1 MSIQI
6 LGTALTA
13 VMPIVLL
20 IVLGWLLRKKGFLTD
35 QFLSVGNKLVFTVC
49 LPVML
54 FINVYHIASVSD
66 IRWDICLYSVAAVAV
81 LFLLGVVVALIVT
94 PKPERRGVLLQCSF
108 RSNFAIIGM
117 PLATSLG
124 GEAGAAVAAVL
135 SAVVVPVFNVLA
147 VIALSVFRREEDGR
161 PVSGRKLL
169 LDMVK
174 NPLINGV
181 VLGVVALLIR
191 QWQVLQ
197 FGRVVF
203 SLQRDLP
210 WLYSA
215 AKDIKSIASPFA
227 LLLLGGQFRFSAVKA
242 LWKEVAAGT
251 VFRTVAAP
259 LLGVGGAVL
268 LGSWGVLQCGTAEYP
283 ALVAL
288 FGSPVA
294 VSSAI
299 MAREMHNDE
308 QLATQLVVW
317 TSVVSVVTV
326 FLTVCLMMSLG
337 LLPD

>member
-1 MSIQI
+1 MSIQV
-6 LGTALTA
+6 LTTALNA

-20 IVLGWLLRKKGFLTD
+20 IVLGYLLRQKGALTD
-35 QFLSVGNKLVFTVC
+35 QFLSIGNKLVFSVC
-49 LPVML
+49 LPVMM
-54 FINVYHIASVSD
+54 FVNVYGIASISD
-66 IRWDICLYSVAAVAV
+66 VRWDICLYSVAAVAL
-81 LFLLGVVVALIVT
+81 LFLLGIVMALAVT
-94 PKPERRGVLLQCSF
+94 PVPERRGVLLQCSF

-117 PLATSLG
+117 PLAATLG

-135 SAVVVPVFNVLA
+135 SAVTVPVFNVLA
-147 VIALSVFRREEDGR
+147 VMALSAFRRENGR

-169 LDMVK
+169 LDVVK
-174 NPLINGV
+174 NPLIDGV
-181 VLGVVALLIR
+181 ALGVAALLIR
-191 QWQVLQ
+191 QWQVAQ
-197 FGRVVF
+197 FGSVAF

-215 AKDIKSIASPFA
+215 AKDLKSIASPLA
-227 LLLLGGQFRFSAVKA
+227 LLLLGGQFRFSAVKE

-251 VFRTVAAP
+251 VCRTVMAP

-268 LGSWGVLQCGTAEYP
+268 LGSWGVLQCGPAEYP
-283 ALVAL
+283 ALIAL

-317 TSVVSVVTV
+317 TSIASIVTV

-337 LLPD
+337 LLAG

>member
-1 MSIQI
+1 MSIQV
-6 LGTALTA
+6 LTTALNA

-20 IVLGWLLRKKGFLTD
+20 IVLGYLLRQKGVLTD
-35 QFLSVGNKLVFTVC
+35 QFLSIGNKLVFSVC
-49 LPVML
+49 LPVMM
-54 FINVYHIASVSD
+54 FVNVYGIASISD
-66 IRWDICLYSVAAVAV
+66 VRWDICLYSVAAVAL
-81 LFLLGVVVALIVT
+81 LFLLGIVMALAVT
-94 PKPERRGVLLQCSF
+94 PVPERRGVLLQCSF

-117 PLATSLG
+117 PLAATLG

-135 SAVVVPVFNVLA
+135 SAVTVPVFNVLA
-147 VIALSVFRREEDGR
+147 VMALSAFRRENGR

-169 LDMVK
+169 LDVVK
-174 NPLINGV
+174 NPLIDGV
-181 VLGVVALLIR
+181 ALGVAALLIR
-191 QWQVLQ
+191 QWQVAQ
-197 FGRVVF
+197 FGSVAF

-215 AKDIKSIASPFA
+215 AKDLKSIASPLA
-227 LLLLGGQFRFSAVKA
+227 LLLLGGQFRFSAVKE

-251 VFRTVAAP
+251 VCRTVMAP

-268 LGSWGVLQCGTAEYP
+268 LGSWGVLQCGPAEYP
-283 ALVAL
+283 ALIAL

-317 TSVVSVVTV
+317 TSIASIVTV

-337 LLPD
+337 LLAG

>member
-1 MSIQI
+1 MSIQV
-6 LGTALTA
+6 LTTALNA

-20 IVLGWLLRKKGFLTD
+20 IVLGYLLRQKGVLTD
-35 QFLSVGNKLVFTVC
+35 QFLSIGNKLVFSVC
-49 LPVML
+49 LPVMM
-54 FINVYHIASVSD
+54 FVNVYGIASISD
-66 IRWDICLYSVAAVAV
+66 VRWDICLYSVAAVAL
-81 LFLLGVVVALIVT
+81 LFLLGIVMALAVT
-94 PKPERRGVLLQCSF
+94 PVPERRGVLLQCSF

-117 PLATSLG
+117 PLAATLG

-135 SAVVVPVFNVLA
+135 SAVTVPVFNVLA
-147 VIALSVFRREEDGR
+147 VIALSAFRRENGR

-169 LDMVK
+169 LDVVK
-174 NPLINGV
+174 NPLIDGV
-181 VLGVVALLIR
+181 ALGVAALLIR
-191 QWQVLQ
+191 QWQVAQ
-197 FGRVVF
+197 FGSVAF

-215 AKDIKSIASPFA
+215 AKDLKSIASPLA
-227 LLLLGGQFRFSAVKA
+227 LLLLGGQFRFSAVKE

-251 VFRTVAAP
+251 VCRTVMAP

-268 LGSWGVLQCGTAEYP
+268 LGSWGVLQCGPAEYP
-283 ALVAL
+283 ALIAL

-317 TSVVSVVTV
+317 TSIASIVTV

-337 LLPD
+337 LLAG

>member
-1 MSIQI
+1 MSIQV
-6 LGTALTA
+6 LTTALNA

-20 IVLGWLLRKKGFLTD
+20 IVLGYLLRQKGVLTD
-35 QFLSVGNKLVFTVC
+35 QFLSIGNKLVFSVC
-49 LPVML
+49 LPVMM
-54 FINVYHIASVSD
+54 FVNVYGIASISD
-66 IRWDICLYSVAAVAV
+66 VRWDICLYSVAAVAL
-81 LFLLGVVVALIVT
+81 LFLLGIVMALAVT
-94 PKPERRGVLLQCSF
+94 PVPERRGVLLQCSF

-117 PLATSLG
+117 PLAATLG

-135 SAVVVPVFNVLA
+135 SAVTVPVFNVLA
-147 VIALSVFRREEDGR
+147 VIALSAFRRENGR

-169 LDMVK
+169 LDVVQ
-174 NPLINGV
+174 NPLIDGV
-181 VLGVVALLIR
+181 ALGVAALLIR
-191 QWQVLQ
+191 QWQVAQ
-197 FGRVVF
+197 FGSVAF

-215 AKDIKSIASPFA
+215 AKDLKSIASPLA
-227 LLLLGGQFRFSAVKA
+227 LLRLGGQFRFSAVKE

-251 VFRTVAAP
+251 VCRTVMAP

-268 LGSWGVLQCGTAEYP
+268 LGNWGVLQCGPAEYP
-283 ALVAL
+283 ALIAL

-317 TSVVSVVTV
+317 TSIASIVTV

-337 LLPD
+337 LLAG

>member
-1 MSIQI
+1 MSIQV
-6 LGTALTA
+6 LTTALNA

-20 IVLGWLLRKKGFLTD
+20 IVLGYLLRQKGVLTD
-35 QFLSVGNKLVFTVC
+35 QFLSVGNKLVFSVC
-49 LPVML
+49 LPVMM
-54 FINVYHIASVSD
+54 FVNVYGIASISD
-66 IRWDICLYSVAAVAV
+66 VRWDICLYSVAAVTL
-81 LFLLGVVVALIVT
+81 LFLLGIVLALAVT
-94 PKPERRGVLLQCSF
+94 PVPERRGVLLQCSF

-117 PLATSLG
+117 PLAATLG

-135 SAVVVPVFNVLA
+135 SAVTVPVFNVLA
-147 VIALSVFRREEDGR
+147 VIALSAFRRENGR

-169 LDMVK
+169 LDVVR
-174 NPLINGV
+174 NPLIDGV
-181 VLGVVALLIR
+181 ALGVAALLIR
-191 QWQVLQ
+191 QWQVAQ
-197 FGRVVF
+197 FGSVVF

-215 AKDIKSIASPFA
+215 AKDLKSIASPLA

-251 VFRTVAAP
+251 VCRTVVAP

-268 LGSWGVLQCGTAEYP
+268 LGSWGVVQCGAAEYP
-283 ALVAL
+283 ALIAL

-317 TSVVSVVTV
+317 TSIVSIVTV

-337 LLPD
+337 LLAG

>member
-1 MSIQI
+1 MSIQV
-6 LGTALTA
+6 LTTALNA

-20 IVLGWLLRKKGFLTD
+20 IVLGYLLRQKGVLTD
-35 QFLSVGNKLVFTVC
+35 QFLSVGNKLVFSVC
-49 LPVML
+49 LPVMM
-54 FINVYHIASVSD
+54 FVNVYGIASISD
-66 IRWDICLYSVAAVAV
+66 VRWDICLYSVAAVTL
-81 LFLLGVVVALIVT
+81 LFLLGIVMALAVT
-94 PKPERRGVLLQCSF
+94 PVPERRGVLLQCSF

-117 PLATSLG
+117 PLAATLG

-135 SAVVVPVFNVLA
+135 SAVTVPVFNVLA
-147 VIALSVFRREEDGR
+147 VIALSAFRRENGR

-169 LDMVK
+169 LDVVK
-174 NPLINGV
+174 NPLIDGV
-181 VLGVVALLIR
+181 ALGVAALLIR
-191 QWQVLQ
+191 QWQVAQ
-197 FGRVVF
+197 FGSVVF

-215 AKDIKSIASPFA
+215 AKDLKSIASPLA
-227 LLLLGGQFRFSAVKA
+227 LLLLGGQFRFSAVKE

-251 VFRTVAAP
+251 VCRTVVAP

-268 LGSWGVLQCGTAEYP
+268 LGSWGVVQCGAAEYP
-283 ALVAL
+283 ALIAL

-317 TSVVSVVTV
+317 TSIVSIVTV

-337 LLPD
+337 LLAG

>member
-1 MSIQI
+1 MSIQV
-6 LGTALTA
+6 LTTALNA

-20 IVLGWLLRKKGFLTD
+20 IVLGYLLRQKGVLTD
-35 QFLSVGNKLVFTVC
+35 QFLSIGNKLVFSVC
-49 LPVML
+49 LPVMM
-54 FINVYHIASVSD
+54 FVNVYGIASISD
-66 IRWDICLYSVAAVAV
+66 VRWDICLYSVAAVAL
-81 LFLLGVVVALIVT
+81 LFLLGIVMALAVT
-94 PKPERRGVLLQCSF
+94 PVPERRGVLLQCSF

-117 PLATSLG
+117 PLAATLG

-135 SAVVVPVFNVLA
+135 SAVTVPVFNVLA
-147 VIALSVFRREEDGR
+147 VMALSAFRRENGR

-169 LDMVK
+169 LDVVK
-174 NPLINGV
+174 NPLIDGV
-181 VLGVVALLIR
+181 ALGVAALLIR
-191 QWQVLQ
+191 QWQVAQ
-197 FGRVVF
+197 FGSVAF

-215 AKDIKSIASPFA
+215 AKDLKSIASPLA
-227 LLLLGGQFRFSAVKA
+227 LLLLGGQFRFSAVKE

-251 VFRTVAAP
+251 VCRTVMAP

-268 LGSWGVLQCGTAEYP
+268 LGSWGVLQCGLAEYP
-283 ALVAL
+283 ALIAL

-317 TSVVSVVTV
+317 TSIASIVTV

-337 LLPD
+337 LLAG

>member
-1 MSIQI
+1 MSIQV
-6 LGTALTA
+6 LTTALNA

-20 IVLGWLLRKKGFLTD
+20 IVLGYLLRQKGVLTD
-35 QFLSVGNKLVFTVC
+35 QFLSIGNKLVFSVC
-49 LPVML
+49 LPVMM
-54 FINVYHIASVSD
+54 FVNVYGIASISD
-66 IRWDICLYSVAAVAV
+66 VRWDICIYSVAAVAL
-81 LFLLGVVVALIVT
+81 LFLLGIVMALAVT
-94 PKPERRGVLLQCSF
+94 PVPERRGVLLQCSF

-117 PLATSLG
+117 PLAATLG

-135 SAVVVPVFNVLA
+135 SAVTVPVFNVLA
-147 VIALSVFRREEDGR
+147 VMALSAFRRENGR

-169 LDMVK
+169 LDVVK
-174 NPLINGV
+174 NPLIDGV
-181 VLGVVALLIR
+181 ALGVAALLIR
-191 QWQVLQ
+191 QWQVAQ
-197 FGRVVF
+197 FGSVAF

-215 AKDIKSIASPFA
+215 AKDLKSIASPLA
-227 LLLLGGQFRFSAVKA
+227 LLLLGGQFRFSAVKE

-251 VFRTVAAP
+251 VCRTVMAP

-268 LGSWGVLQCGTAEYP
+268 LGSWGVLQCGPAEYP
-283 ALVAL
+283 ALIAL

-317 TSVVSVVTV
+317 TSIASIVTV

-337 LLPD
+337 LLAG

>member
-1 MSIQI
+1 MSIQV
-6 LGTALTA
+6 LTTALNA

-20 IVLGWLLRKKGFLTD
+20 IVLGYLLRQKGVLTD
-35 QFLSVGNKLVFTVC
+35 QFLSIGNKLVFSVC
-49 LPVML
+49 LPVMM
-54 FINVYHIASVSD
+54 FVNVYGIASISD
-66 IRWDICLYSVAAVAV
+66 VRWDICLYSVAAVAL
-81 LFLLGVVVALIVT
+81 LFLLGIVMALAVT
-94 PKPERRGVLLQCSF
+94 PVPERRGVLLQCSF

-117 PLATSLG
+117 PLAATLG

-135 SAVVVPVFNVLA
+135 SAVTVPVFNVLA
-147 VIALSVFRREEDGR
+147 VMALSAFRRENGR

-169 LDMVK
+169 LDVVK
-174 NPLINGV
+174 NPLIDGV
-181 VLGVVALLIR
+181 ALGVAALLIR
-191 QWQVLQ
+191 QWQVAQ
-197 FGRVVF
+197 FGSVAF

-215 AKDIKSIASPFA
+215 AKDLKSITSPLA
-227 LLLLGGQFRFSAVKA
+227 LLLLGGQFRFSAVKE

-251 VFRTVAAP
+251 VCRTVMAP

-268 LGSWGVLQCGTAEYP
+268 LGSWGVLQCGPAEYP
-283 ALVAL
+283 ALIAL

-317 TSVVSVVTV
+317 TSIASIVTV

-337 LLPD
+337 LLAG

>member
-1 MSIQI
+1 MSIQV
-6 LGTALTA
+6 LTTALNA

-20 IVLGWLLRKKGFLTD
+20 IVLGYLLRQKGFLTD
-35 QFLSVGNKLVFTVC
+35 QFLSIGNKLVFSVC
-49 LPVML
+49 LPVMM
-54 FINVYHIASVSD
+54 FVNVYGIASISD
-66 IRWDICLYSVAAVAV
+66 VRWDICLYSVAAVAL
-81 LFLLGVVVALIVT
+81 LFLLGIVMALAVT
-94 PKPERRGVLLQCSF
+94 PVPERRGVLLQCSF

-117 PLATSLG
+117 PLAATLG

-135 SAVVVPVFNVLA
+135 SAVTVPVFNVLA
-147 VIALSVFRREEDGR
+147 VMALSAFRRENGR

-169 LDMVK
+169 LDVVK
-174 NPLINGV
+174 NPLIDGV
-181 VLGVVALLIR
+181 ALGVAALLIR
-191 QWQVLQ
+191 QWQVAQ
-197 FGRVVF
+197 FGSVAF

-215 AKDIKSIASPFA
+215 AKDLKSIASPLA
-227 LLLLGGQFRFSAVKA
+227 LLLLGGQFRFSAVKE

-251 VFRTVAAP
+251 VCRTVMAP

-268 LGSWGVLQCGTAEYP
+268 LGNWGVLQCGPAEYP
-283 ALVAL
+283 ALIAL

-317 TSVVSVVTV
+317 TSIASIVTV

-337 LLPD
+337 LLAG

>member
-1 MSIQI
+1 MSIQV
-6 LGTALTA
+6 LTTALNA

-20 IVLGWLLRKKGFLTD
+20 IVLGYLLRQKGVLTD
-35 QFLSVGNKLVFTVC
+35 QFLSIGNKLVFFVC
-49 LPVML
+49 LPVMM
-54 FINVYHIASVSD
+54 FVNVYGIASISD
-66 IRWDICLYSVAAVAV
+66 VRWDICLYSVAAVAL
-81 LFLLGVVVALIVT
+81 LFLLGIVMALAVT
-94 PKPERRGVLLQCSF
+94 PVPERRGVLLQCSF

-117 PLATSLG
+117 PLAATLG

-135 SAVVVPVFNVLA
+135 SAVTVPVFNVLA
-147 VIALSVFRREEDGR
+147 VIALSAFRRENGR

-169 LDMVK
+169 LDVVK
-174 NPLINGV
+174 NPLIDGV
-181 VLGVVALLIR
+181 ALGVAALLIR
-191 QWQVLQ
+191 QWQVAQ
-197 FGRVVF
+197 FGSVAF

-215 AKDIKSIASPFA
+215 AKDLKSIASPLA
-227 LLLLGGQFRFSAVKA
+227 LLLLGGQFRFSAVKE

-251 VFRTVAAP
+251 VCRTVMAP

-268 LGSWGVLQCGTAEYP
+268 LGNWGVLQCGPAEYP
-283 ALVAL
+283 ALIAL

-317 TSVVSVVTV
+317 TSIASIVTV

-337 LLPD
+337 LLAG

>member
-1 MSIQI
+1 MSIQV
-6 LGTALTA
+6 LTTALNA

-20 IVLGWLLRKKGFLTD
+20 IVLGYLLRQKGVLTD
-35 QFLSVGNKLVFTVC
+35 QFLSIGNKLVFSVC
-49 LPVML
+49 LPVMM
-54 FINVYHIASVSD
+54 FVNVYGIASISD
-66 IRWDICLYSVAAVAV
+66 VRWDICIYSVAAVAL
-81 LFLLGVVVALIVT
+81 LFLLGIVMALAVT
-94 PKPERRGVLLQCSF
+94 PVPERRGVLLQCSF

-117 PLATSLG
+117 PLAATLG

-135 SAVVVPVFNVLA
+135 SAVTVPVFNVLA
-147 VIALSVFRREEDGR
+147 VIALSAFQRENGR

-169 LDMVK
+169 LDVVK
-174 NPLINGV
+174 NPLIDGV
-181 VLGVVALLIR
+181 ALGVAALLIR
-191 QWQVLQ
+191 QWQVAQ
-197 FGRVVF
+197 FGSVAF

-215 AKDIKSIASPFA
+215 AKDLKSIASPLA
-227 LLLLGGQFRFSAVKA
+227 LLLLGGQFRFSAVKE

-251 VFRTVAAP
+251 VCRTVMAP

-268 LGSWGVLQCGTAEYP
+268 LGSWGVLQCGPAEYP
-283 ALVAL
+283 ALIAL

-317 TSVVSVVTV
+317 TSIASIVTV

-337 LLPD
+337 LLAG

>member
-1 MSIQI
+1 MSIQV
-6 LGTALTA
+6 LTTALNA

-20 IVLGWLLRKKGFLTD
+20 IVLGYLLRQKGVLTD
-35 QFLSVGNKLVFTVC
+35 QFLSSGNKLVFFVC
-49 LPVML
+49 LPVMM
-54 FINVYHIASVSD
+54 FVNVYGIASISD
-66 IRWDICLYSVAAVAV
+66 VRWDICLYSVAAVAL
-81 LFLLGVVVALIVT
+81 LFLLGIVMALAVT
-94 PKPERRGVLLQCSF
+94 PVPERRGVLLQCSF

-117 PLATSLG
+117 PLAATLG

-135 SAVVVPVFNVLA
+135 SAVTVPVFNVLA
-147 VIALSVFRREEDGR
+147 VMALSAFRRENGR

-169 LDMVK
+169 LDVVK
-174 NPLINGV
+174 NPLIDGV
-181 VLGVVALLIR
+181 ALGVAALLIR
-191 QWQVLQ
+191 QWQVAQ
-197 FGRVVF
+197 FGSVAF

-215 AKDIKSIASPFA
+215 AKDLKSIASPLA
-227 LLLLGGQFRFSAVKA
+227 LLLLGGQFRFSAVKE

-251 VFRTVAAP
+251 VCRTVMAP

-268 LGSWGVLQCGTAEYP
+268 LGNWGVLQCGPAEYP
-283 ALVAL
+283 ALIAL

-317 TSVVSVVTV
+317 TSIASIVTV

-337 LLPD
+337 LLAG

>member
-1 MSIQI
+1 MSIQV
-6 LGTALTA
+6 LTTALNA

-20 IVLGWLLRKKGFLTD
+20 IVLGYLLRQKGVLTD
-35 QFLSVGNKLVFTVC
+35 QFLSIGNKLVFSVC
-49 LPVML
+49 LPVMM
-54 FINVYHIASVSD
+54 FVNVYGIASISD
-66 IRWDICLYSVAAVAV
+66 VRWDICLYSVAAVAL
-81 LFLLGVVVALIVT
+81 LFLLGIVMALAVT
-94 PKPERRGVLLQCSF
+94 PVPERRGVLLQCSF

-117 PLATSLG
+117 PLAATLG

-135 SAVVVPVFNVLA
+135 SAVTVPVFNVLA
-147 VIALSVFRREEDGR
+147 VMALSAFRRENGR

-169 LDMVK
+169 LDVVK
-174 NPLINGV
+174 NPLIDGV
-181 VLGVVALLIR
+181 ALGVAALLIR
-191 QWQVLQ
+191 QWQVAQ
-197 FGRVVF
+197 FGSVAF

-215 AKDIKSIASPFA
+215 AKDLKSIASPLA
-227 LLLLGGQFRFSAVKA
+227 LLLLGGQFRFSAVKE

-251 VFRTVAAP
+251 VCRTVMAP

-268 LGSWGVLQCGTAEYP
+268 LGSWGVLQCGPAEYP
-283 ALVAL
+283 ALIAL

-317 TSVVSVVTV
+317 TSIASIVTV

-337 LLPD
+337 LLAE

>member
-1 MSIQI
+1 MSIQV
-6 LGTALTA
+6 LTTALNA

-20 IVLGWLLRKKGFLTD
+20 IVLGYLLRQKGVLTD
-35 QFLSVGNKLVFTVC
+35 QFLSIGNKLVFFVC
-49 LPVML
+49 LPVMM
-54 FINVYHIASVSD
+54 FVNVYGIASISD
-66 IRWDICLYSVAAVAV
+66 VRWDICLYSVAAVAL
-81 LFLLGVVVALIVT
+81 LFLLGIVMALAVT
-94 PKPERRGVLLQCSF
+94 PVPERRGVLLQCSF

-117 PLATSLG
+117 PLAATLG

-135 SAVVVPVFNVLA
+135 SAVTVPVFNVLA
-147 VIALSVFRREEDGR
+147 VMALSAFQRENGR

-169 LDMVK
+169 LDVVK
-174 NPLINGV
+174 NPLIDGV
-181 VLGVVALLIR
+181 ALGVAALLIR
-191 QWQVLQ
+191 QWQVAQ
-197 FGRVVF
+197 FGSVAF

-215 AKDIKSIASPFA
+215 AKDLKSIASPLA
-227 LLLLGGQFRFSAVKA
+227 LLLLGGQFRFSAVKE

-251 VFRTVAAP
+251 VCRTVMAP

-268 LGSWGVLQCGTAEYP
+268 LGNWGVLQCGPAEYP
-283 ALVAL
+283 ALIAL

-317 TSVVSVVTV
+317 TSIASIVTV

-337 LLPD
+337 LLAG

>member
-1 MSIQI
+1 MSIQV
-6 LGTALTA
+6 LTTALNA

-20 IVLGWLLRKKGFLTD
+20 IVLGYLLRQKGVLTD
-35 QFLSVGNKLVFTVC
+35 QFLSIGNKLVFFVC
-49 LPVML
+49 LPVMM
-54 FINVYHIASVSD
+54 FVNVYGIASISD
-66 IRWDICLYSVAAVAV
+66 VRWDICLYSVAAVAL
-81 LFLLGVVVALIVT
+81 LFLLGIVMALAVT
-94 PKPERRGVLLQCSF
+94 PVPERRGVLLQCSF

-117 PLATSLG
+117 PLAATLG

-135 SAVVVPVFNVLA
+135 SAVTVPVFNVLA
-147 VIALSVFRREEDGR
+147 VIALSAFRRENGR

-169 LDMVK
+169 LDVVK
-174 NPLINGV
+174 NPLIDGV
-181 VLGVVALLIR
+181 ALGVAALLIR
-191 QWQVLQ
+191 QWQVAQ
-197 FGRVVF
+197 FGSVAF

-215 AKDIKSIASPFA
+215 AKDLKSITSPLA
-227 LLLLGGQFRFSAVKA
+227 LLLLGGQFRFSAVKE

-251 VFRTVAAP
+251 VCRTVMAP

-268 LGSWGVLQCGTAEYP
+268 LGNWGVLQCGPAEYP
-283 ALVAL
+283 ALIAL

-317 TSVVSVVTV
+317 TSIASIVTV

-337 LLPD
+337 LLAG